1 METCL
6 NAYCLRLE
14 CECNESREIQ
24 WNERENRGDFWRF
37 FFQLL
42 SKESPKLA
50 KSIWHSYLIYEVREG
65 NP

>member
-1 METCL
+1 MCL
-6 NAYCLRLE
+6 KASCLSIE
-14 CECNESREIQ
+14 CECGKSKEIQ
-24 WNERENRGDFWRF
+24 LNKTENRGDFWRF

-50 KSIWHSYLIYEVREG
+50 KSIWHSYLVYEVREG